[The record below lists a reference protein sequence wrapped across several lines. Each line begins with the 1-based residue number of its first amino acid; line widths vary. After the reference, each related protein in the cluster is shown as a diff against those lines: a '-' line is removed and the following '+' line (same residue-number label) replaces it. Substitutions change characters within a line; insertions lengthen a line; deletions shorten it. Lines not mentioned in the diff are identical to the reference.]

1 MAYPTESERSRLRQC
16 IGTPI
21 ETGWINDD
29 FARYWAEICA
39 IPTSFIT
46 EVVRRAQA
54 QGLQLAGS
62 GSSPAGAPDDQA
74 CIDTL
79 ANIFYRA
86 VYYKEVR

>member
-1 MAYPTESERSRLRQC
+1 VDWHTYRNRLAEMISVSQLAM
-16 IGTPI
+16 
-21 ETGWINDD
+21 INDD

-46 EVVRRAQA
+46 EMVRRAQA
-54 QGLQLAGS
+54 QGYQLAGS

-79 ANIFYRA
+79 ANILYRA